1 MSASESP
8 SSSSTLESAAETHTS
23 PENLDEVVAA
33 TPLVI
38 EHSVATVSTC
48 ERRVTVTIPREE
60 IDRYRE
66 DAVKELV
73 PTAALP
79 GFRPGRAPRALV
91 GQRFKAELSDQIRT
105 KLLSDAMEQVSEKAN
120 LAPISE
126 PELDVATVVL
136 PEDGPMI
143 FEFGIEVRPEFDLP
157 AWKGLAIERP
167 SREISDEDVN
177 EALGNLLRERGRL
190 VPSEESPASGDLVV
204 ASLRFLDGDKE
215 ISRAEELEIV
225 VRPKLSFA
233 DAELDGFET
242 LVASAKAG
250 DTVTAEVTISD
261 EAAVEDLRGT
271 SVTMELQVLEVKRF
285 ELPELTPAVIAE
297 LGAFES
303 EEDLRKAVRQQLE
316 SRLDW
321 HRRQRVRQQ
330 VSEALTASATW
341 ELPPELLKRQSL
353 RELERAILELRR
365 SGFDD
370 DSIRRHVNQLRQS
383 VMASTSRALKEHF
396 ILERIAEEESVAETA
411 ADYDE
416 EIRAIAAQTSES
428 PRRVRANL
436 EKRGLMD
443 VLRNQIIERK
453 TISLIE
459 SQASFTDVPFEF
471 EKPDADAI
479 DHAVCGVAAG
489 EEEIPTAKH
498 AEAAAARGGRR

>member
-8 SSSSTLESAAETHTS
+8 SSSATETHPA
-23 PENLDEVVAA
+23 PEHLDDEVVA
-33 TPLVI
+33 TPLALEIDV
-38 EHSVATVSTC
+38 TNVSTC
-48 ERRVTVTIPREE
+48 QRRVKVTVPRED

-73 PTAALP
+73 PTALLP

-91 GQRFKAELSDQIRT
+91 GQRFKTELADQIRT
-105 KLLSDAMEQVSEKAN
+105 KLLSDAMEQVAEQSK

-126 PELDVATVVL
+126 PELDVTTVLL
-136 PEDGPMI
+136 PEEGPMI
-143 FEFGIEVRPEFDLP
+143 FEFGIEVRPEFELP
-157 AWKGLAIERP
+157 QWKGLKIERP
-167 SREISDEDVN
+167 TREISDDDVN
-177 EALGNLLRERGRL
+177 EALSNLLRERGRL
-190 VPSEESPASGDLVV
+190 VPSEASPAAGDLVV
-204 ASLRFLDGDKE
+204 ANVRFLDDGKE
-215 ISRAEELEIV
+215 ISRAEEMEII

-233 DAELDGFET
+233 DAEFDGFEK
-242 LVASAKAG
+242 LIASSKPG
-250 DTVTAEVTISD
+250 DKVTGNVTISD
-261 EAAVEDLRGT
+261 EAAVEEFRGKQ
-271 SVTMELQVLEVKRF
+271 VTMEIELVDVKRF

-303 EEDLRKAVRQQLE
+303 EEALRTAVRQQLE

-330 VSEALTASATW
+330 VADALTASATW
-341 ELPPELLKRQSL
+341 ELPPDLLKRQSL
-353 RELERAILELRR
+353 RELERTILELRR

-370 DSIRRHVNQLRQS
+370 DAIRRYVNQLRQS
-383 VMASTSRALKEHF
+383 VMASTARSLKEHF
-396 ILERIAEEESVAETA
+396 ILERIAEDESIAETA

-471 EKPDADAI
+471 EKPDADAV

-498 AEAAAARGGRR
+498 AEAGNVRGGRR

>member
-1 MSASESP
+1 MSASDSP
-8 SSSSTLESAAETHTS
+8 SSSSTLESS
-23 PENLDEVVAA
+23 PDALGDEVVTT
-33 TPLVI
+33 TPLAI
-38 EHSVATVSTC
+38 EIDVTNVSTC
-48 ERRVTVTIPREE
+48 QRRVKVTVPRED

-66 DAVKELV
+66 EAVKDLL
-73 PTAALP
+73 PTALLP

-91 GQRFKAELSDQIRT
+91 GQRFKTELADQIRT
-105 KLLSDAMEQVSEKAN
+105 KLLSDAMEQVAEQAK

-126 PELDVATVVL
+126 PELDVATVLL
-136 PEDGPMI
+136 PEEGPMI
-143 FEFGIEVRPEFDLP
+143 FEFGIEVRPEFEMP
-157 AWKGLAIERP
+157 KWKGLEIERP
-167 SREISDEDVN
+167 SREIVDADVD
-177 EALGNLLRERGRL
+177 EALGSLLRERGRL
-190 VPSEESPASGDLVV
+190 VPSEDAPAAGDLVV
-204 ASLRFLDGDKE
+204 ANLRFLDGEKE
-215 ISRAEELEIV
+215 ISRAEELEII

-233 DAELDGFET
+233 DAEFDGFAA
-242 LVASAKAG
+242 LVSSAKAG
-250 DTVTAEVTISD
+250 DKVTGEVTISG
-261 EAAVEDLRGT
+261 EAAVEDLRGKT
-271 SVTMELQVLEVKRF
+271 VTMELEVVEVKRF

-303 EEDLRKAVRQQLE
+303 EEELRKAVRQQLE
-316 SRLDW
+316 NRLDY

-330 VSEALTASATW
+330 VAEALTASADW

-383 VMASTSRALKEHF
+383 VMASTAKSLKEHF
-396 ILERIAEEESVAETA
+396 ILERIAEEESVAENA

-453 TISLIE
+453 TVGLIE
-459 SQASFTDVPFEF
+459 SEASFTDVPFEF
-471 EKPDADAI
+471 EKPDADAV

-489 EEEIPTAKH
+489 EEEIPTAMH
-498 AEAAAARGGRR
+498 AEAGAARGGRR